1 MYTRKRRKRTFYSSD
16 FKERVLAVYYST
28 EESVAQIAERFEVN
42 IETLRSWIFRANTE
56 RKKSSIF
63 EAVKEYSMKKEK
75 LSPQEFEKRIQE
87 LEKELEQERMRSV
100 CLDKMID
107 IAEQELKVDIRK
119 KSGAKQSK
127 K

>member
-1 MYTRKRRKRTFYSSD
+1 M
-16 FKERVLAVYYST
+16 AVYHGT
-28 EESVAQIAERFEVN
+28 EESTAPIAKRFDVN
-42 IETLRSWIFRANTE
+42 IETVRSWIFRANNE
-56 RKKSSIF
+56 RRKSSIF
-63 EAVKEYSMKKEK
+63 EAVKESSMKKEK
-75 LSPQEFEKRIQE
+75 LSSQELEKRIQE
-87 LEKELEQERMRSV
+87 LENELEHERMRSV